1 MKRHRLLVVDDDVQT
16 LESLRDLCRRAGFD
30 VETATTGRDALGR
43 LLDGENPSAIVL
55 DARMPVMS
63 GEELVTV
70 LRAYRRLAS
79 IPVLLL
85 TAFDDVRRDVGASVD
100 LVMRKPFSAD
110 ELVASVETLIKRD
123 GGAAMPV

>member
-16 LESLRDLCRRAGFD
+16 LESLRDLFRRAGFD

-85 TAFDDVRRDVGASVD
+85 TAFDDVRRDVGAAVD